1 MSSFGG
7 RMKEYPTISLDRFD
21 RENLHARAYFLSH
34 CHKGKHC
41 TVIVIL
47 IVLMWLIC
55 SFTINVIRDYGSIS
69 TISAVDF
76 QTIWKDWKDQHWG
89 ENCSSG
95 EEYVNIWAET
105 NDDLGAL
112 ILYSW
117 FQSYC
122 QAVLLVRDQRTTAE
136 QPQVC
141 LLGELHS
148 KSTKIQVDCVVAGM
162 CSQLFTPVIICLRFR

>member
-41 TVIVIL
+41 TWPSASL

-55 SFTINVIRDYGSIS
+55 SFTINVIRDYCGIS

-76 QTIWKDWKDQHWG
+76 QTTWKDWKGQYWG

-95 EEYVNIWAET
+95 EESLNIWAET
-105 NDDLGAL
+105 KDIISEFRRFTLGFSRTVR
-112 ILYSW
+112 LYCSFVTKELLLSNPKYAFW
-117 FQSYC
+117 ENYTVSPLGCCLFWISY
-122 QAVLLVRDQRTTAE
+122 
-136 QPQVC
+136 
-141 LLGELHS
+141 
-148 KSTKIQVDCVVAGM
+148 
-162 CSQLFTPVIICLRFR
+162 